1 MTLMPDRCF
10 GEMSKAMSAYENSQ
24 NHQRLLERSGRTLPQ
39 VSLAEANSAPR
50 PERMA
55 FSVKETAA
63 LLGISEKTVRR
74 LVERKL
80 LNPSRA
86 LRHLLFSR
94 KEVQRFL
101 DESSAA
107 QI

>member
-1 MTLMPDRCF
+1 MGMHT
-10 GEMSKAMSAYENSQ
+10 NSE
-24 NHQRLLERSGRTLPQ
+24 NHQTVLQQTGRAAPQ
-39 VSLAEANSAPR
+39 ISLAEGQFLPR
-50 PERMA
+50 HERMA

-94 KEVQRFL
+94 KEVERFL
-101 DESSAA
+101 EETSAR
-107 QI
+107 I